1 MTFTDP
7 DILVV
12 GSLLVLVLAIGL
24 DATVDD
30 LFHILQRPRLLI
42 RGVLSVNVIVP
53 IAAGLLTALFPQP
66 PAVKAGILLM
76 AISAIPPTLPKDE
89 LEAGAPRAYAYGL
102 YLALALL
109 TVAVVPLAVRIA
121 GHVYGVEARLPIET
135 AALKV
140 GLYVILPLAFGLWVR
155 QQAPRLAS
163 RIARRIWKLSMLLLV
178 IGEAP
183 VLVTTWP
190 IMLSLLGSG
199 AVTLMALLT
208 VVSLAAGHLLGG
220 PHPGKRG
227 ALALASATRHPAIA
241 TTLAHAYIGDP
252 QTLATILLYLI
263 VSMLI
268 AEPYKTWIRRQ
279 VRESE

>member
-53 IAAGLLTALFPQP
+53 LAAALLTALFPQP

-109 TVAVVPLAVRIA
+109 TVAVVPLAVRIT
-121 GHVYGVEARLPIET
+121 GWVYGVEARLPIET

-183 VLVTTWP
+183 VLFTTWP
-190 IMLSLLGSG
+190 LMLGLLGSG
-199 AVTLMALLT
+199 AVSLMVLLT
-208 VVSLAAGHLLGG
+208 VISLVSGHLLGG
-220 PHPGKRG
+220 RHPGKRG

-279 VRESE
+279 VREND